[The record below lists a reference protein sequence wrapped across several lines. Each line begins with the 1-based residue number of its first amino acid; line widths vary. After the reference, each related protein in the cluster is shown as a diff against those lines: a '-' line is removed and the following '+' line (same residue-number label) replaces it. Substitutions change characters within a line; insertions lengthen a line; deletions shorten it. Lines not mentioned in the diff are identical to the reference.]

1 MNLSAKKWRFKLRSI
16 FLAVSFV
23 VLILPLGGVYFLRI
37 YENELVKQTELEL
50 ISQAA
55 FIAAAYKREVAMLAG
70 DLKGRDYGIR
80 VNVPPQEDDY
90 FTPVGARLDIRTAEI
105 KPRPQEAQKTDLR
118 ADRMALEAGSRLTPL
133 LLEAQRTTL
142 SGVRILDHQG
152 VVIGGRADI
161 GLSFAHLEEVQR
173 AKTGQYASLIRERAI
188 HRPERA
194 FASIS
199 RGTGIRV
206 FVAFPILA
214 DNRLVGV
221 VLLSRTPQSILEH
234 LYNQKEKV
242 FVLAAIV
249 LVLAAALV
257 IFTSYAVARPLHNL
271 IQQTKR
277 FAKGEKDAME
287 PLKSPITEEVALLS
301 ESFAE
306 MARALESRAE
316 YIRNFAAQVSHEFK
330 TPLTAI
336 RGAVELLQEHE
347 DDMSPDQRA
356 RFLRNVAEDTDR
368 LQRLTDRLLE
378 MAGTGIRVFVAFPI
392 LADNRLVGV
401 VLLSRT
407 PQSILEHLYNQ
418 KEKVFVLAAIVLV
431 LAAALVI
438 FTSYAVARPLH
449 NLIQQTKRF
458 AKGEKDAM
466 EPLKSPITE
475 EVALLS
481 ESFAEMARALESRA
495 EYIRNFAAQVSH
507 EFKTPLTAIRGAVEL
522 LQEHE
527 DDMSPDQRARFLRNV
542 AEDTDRLQRLTDRL
556 LEMARADVIAPTTG
570 TTELKLAL
578 DNLAGRYEQQNLQ
591 VSIRN
596 ADGMTAAI
604 APEIFETV
612 LTNLLDNSR
621 QNGAD
626 RADITLSRADGEI
639 DLLIADNGSGIS
651 SANAQRIF
659 ASFFTTRRDQGGTGL
674 GLAIA
679 QALLRAYKGKISLEP
694 AARGATFRVRLPE
707 APG

>member
-214 DNRLVGV
+214 N
-221 VLLSRTPQSILEH
+221 
-234 LYNQKEKV
+234 
-242 FVLAAIV
+242 
-249 LVLAAALV
+249 
-257 IFTSYAVARPLHNL
+257 
-271 IQQTKR
+271 
-277 FAKGEKDAME
+277 
-287 PLKSPITEEVALLS
+287 
-301 ESFAE
+301 
-306 MARALESRAE
+306 
-316 YIRNFAAQVSHEFK
+316 
-330 TPLTAI
+330 
-336 RGAVELLQEHE
+336 
-347 DDMSPDQRA
+347 
-356 RFLRNVAEDTDR
+356 
-368 LQRLTDRLLE
+368 
-378 MAGTGIRVFVAFPI
+378 
-392 LADNRLVGV
+392 NRLVGV

-679 QALLRAYKGKISLEP
+679 QALLKAYKGKISLEP